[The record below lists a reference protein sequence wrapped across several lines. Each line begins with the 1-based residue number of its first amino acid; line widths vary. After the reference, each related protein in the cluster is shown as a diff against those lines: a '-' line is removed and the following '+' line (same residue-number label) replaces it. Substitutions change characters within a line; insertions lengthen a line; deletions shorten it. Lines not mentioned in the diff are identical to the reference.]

1 MAKYKLTND
10 DGTLTSV
17 SGLDLSSTTVLNSL
31 KPGMYYGNNFINA
44 PVPAGFLE
52 VVSRADNTIKRIELK
67 PYNTKDTYV
76 MTYTNSTWSSWQ
88 LMNAQPTFSDTG
100 WLP

>member
-1 MAKYKLTND
+1 KYKLTND

-17 SGLDLSSTTVLNSL
+17 SGLDLGSATVLNSL
-31 KPGMYYGNNFINA
+31 KPGVYYGYNFINA

-52 VVSRADNTIKRIELK
+52 VVSREDNTIKRIELK
-67 PYNTKDTYV
+67 SYNTKDTYV

-88 LMNAQPTFSDTG
+88 LMN
-100 WLP
+100 

>member
-1 MAKYKLTND
+1 MAT
-10 DGTLTSV
+10 TL
-17 SGLDLSSTTVLNSL
+17 LMRLSL
-31 KPGMYYGNNFINA
+31 P
-44 PVPAGFLE
+44 GFLE

-88 LMNAQPTFSDTG
+88 LMNVPTFSDTG
-100 WLP
+100 WLPLGVK